1 LFSAGLLATLGAIA
15 RLTTDMLM
23 QIAIAPEK
31 AECPLP
37 DMLPMLSIIIP
48 VVNEQEAIGKSLAA
62 LQPLRRRGVEVIVV
76 DGGSTDAT
84 VALARPL
91 ADLTLSAPLGRA
103 SQMNAG
109 ARRAQGDHFLFLHSD
124 TALPEQAVEQIS
136 SALNQSERIWGR
148 FDVRFDSPLRI
159 LRVVSFMMNRRSR
172 WTGIATGDQ
181 AMFVQRRAFER
192 VGGFPE
198 IALMEDIALSKSLKR
213 LSRPVCLRARVTTS
227 GRRWEENGALR
238 TILLMWRLRAAFFL
252 NADPS
257 RLAERYRHARKH
269 G

>member
-1 LFSAGLLATLGAIA
+1 MILKGNKLFVMKKWVD
-15 RLTTDMLM
+15 LT
-23 QIAIAPEK
+23 QQK
-31 AECPLP
+31 AVTFAKPTAPLP

-48 VVNEQEAIGKSLAA
+48 VVNEQETIAKSLAA

-84 VALARPL
+84 LALARPL

-109 ARRAQGDHFLFLHSD
+109 ARRAQGEHLLFLHSD
-124 TALPEQAVEQIS
+124 TLLPEQAVEQIS
-136 SALNQSERIWGR
+136 GALNQSGRVWGR
-148 FDVRFDSPLRI
+148 FDVRLDSPLR
-159 LRVVSFMMNRRSR
+159 LLSVVAFMMNRRSR

-181 AMFVQRRAFER
+181 AMFVQRQAFER

-198 IALMEDIALSKSLKR
+198 IALMEDIVLSKSLKR
-213 LSRPVCLRARVTTS
+213 LSPPVCLRAYVKTS
-227 GRRWEENGALR
+227 GRRWEQNGALS
-238 TILLMWRLRAAFFL
+238 TILLMWRLRAAFFFK
-252 NADPS
+252 ADPLS
-257 RLAERYRHARKH
+257 LAERYRHVRKH

>member
-1 LFSAGLLATLGAIA
+1 
-15 RLTTDMLM
+15 
-23 QIAIAPEK
+23 
-31 AECPLP
+31 
-37 DMLPMLSIIIP
+37 MLPMLSIIIP
-48 VVNEQEAIGKSLAA
+48 VANEQEAIGKSLAA
-62 LQPLRRRGVEVIVV
+62 LQPLRQHGVEVIVV
-76 DGGSTDAT
+76 DGGSTDT
-84 VALARPL
+84 TLALARPL
-91 ADLTLSAPLGRA
+91 ADLTFSAPLGRA

-109 ARRAQGDHFLFLHSD
+109 ARRAQGEYLLFLHSD
-124 TALPEQAVEQIS
+124 TELPEQAVEQL
-136 SALNQSERIWGR
+136 SAALSHGERIWGR
-148 FDVRFDSPLRI
+148 FDVRFESPLRI
-159 LRVVSFMMNRRSR
+159 LGLVAFMMNWRSR

-227 GRRWEENGALR
+227 GRRWEKNGALR
-238 TILLMWRLRAAFFL
+238 TILLMWRLRAAFFM

>member
-1 LFSAGLLATLGAIA
+1 MRKSEGWTEQKAVAVAIPA
-15 RLTTDMLM
+15 RNAAS
-23 QIAIAPEK
+23 IPV
-31 AECPLP
+31 
-37 DMLPMLSIIIP
+37 SIIIP
-48 VVNEQEAIGKSLAA
+48 VVNEQKTIGKGLAA

-91 ADLTLSAPLGRA
+91 ANLTLSAPLGRA

-109 ARRAQGDHFLFLHSD
+109 ARRAQGEHFLFLHSD
-124 TALPEQAVEQIS
+124 TVLPEQAVEQIS
-136 SALNQSERIWGR
+136 GALNQGERIWGR
-148 FDVRFDSPLRI
+148 FDVRFDSPLRV
-159 LRVVSFMMNRRSR
+159 LRVVAFMMNWRSR

-181 AMFVQRRAFER
+181 AMFVQRRAFEQI
-192 VGGFPE
+192 GGFPE
-198 IALMEDIALSKSLKR
+198 IALMEDIALSKTLKR
-213 LSRPVCLRARVTTS
+213 LSPPVCLRARVTTS
-227 GRRWEENGALR
+227 GRRWEKNGALR
-238 TILLMWRLRAAFFL
+238 TIVLMWRLRAAFFL

>member
-1 LFSAGLLATLGAIA
+1 
-15 RLTTDMLM
+15 
-23 QIAIAPEK
+23 
-31 AECPLP
+31 
-37 DMLPMLSIIIP
+37 MLSIIIP
-48 VVNEQEAIGKSLAA
+48 VLNEQETIEKSLAA

-84 VALARPL
+84 CGLARPL
-91 ADLTLSAPLGRA
+91 SDLVLSASRGRA

-109 ARRAQGDHFLFLHSD
+109 ARQAKGKHFLFLHSD
-124 TALPEQAVEQIS
+124 TLLPEQATEQIS
-136 SALNQSERIWGR
+136 GTLNRSGRVWGR

-159 LRVVSFMMNRRSR
+159 LRIVAFMMNRRSR

-181 AMFVQRRAFER
+181 AMFVERQAFER

-213 LSRPVCLRARVTTS
+213 LSPPVCLRARVTTS
-227 GRRWEENGALR
+227 GRRWEKHGALR
-238 TILLMWRLRAAFFL
+238 TILLMWRLRAAYFL

-257 RLAERYRHARKH
+257 RLAERYRHARTH

>member
-1 LFSAGLLATLGAIA
+1 
-15 RLTTDMLM
+15 
-23 QIAIAPEK
+23 
-31 AECPLP
+31 
-37 DMLPMLSIIIP
+37 MLPMLSIIIP
-48 VVNEQEAIGKSLAA
+48 VVNEQEAIGHSLAA

-91 ADLTLSAPLGRA
+91 ADLTFSAPLGRA

-109 ARRAQGDHFLFLHSD
+109 ARRAQAEHLLFLHSD
-124 TALPEQAVEQIS
+124 TALPAQAVENIS
-136 SALNQSERIWGR
+136 AALNQDERIWGR
-148 FDVRFDSPLRI
+148 FDVRFDSPLLI
-159 LRVVSFMMNRRSR
+159 LRVVAAMMNWRSR

-181 AMFVQRRAFER
+181 AIFVQRRAFER

-213 LSRPVCLRARVTTS
+213 LSPPACLRARVTTS
-227 GRRWEENGALR
+227 GRRWEQNGALR
-238 TILLMWRLRAAFFL
+238 TILLMWLLRAAFFL

-257 RLAERYRHARKH
+257 RLAERYRHARKR

>member
-1 LFSAGLLATLGAIA
+1 
-15 RLTTDMLM
+15 
-23 QIAIAPEK
+23 
-31 AECPLP
+31 
-37 DMLPMLSIIIP
+37 MLSIIIP
-48 VVNEQEAIGKSLAA
+48 VLNEQETIGKSLAA

-76 DGGSTDAT
+76 DGGSKDFT
-84 VALARPL
+84 VALAQPL
-91 ADLTLSAPLGRA
+91 ADLVLDAPVGRA

-109 ARRAQGDHFLFLHSD
+109 ARRAQGEHFLFLHSD
-124 TALPEQAVEQIS
+124 TALPDQALTQIS
-136 SALNQSERIWGR
+136 VALNEGKRIWGR

-159 LRVVSFMMNRRSR
+159 LRVVAFMMNGRSR
-172 WTGIATGDQ
+172 LTGIATGDQ
-181 AMFVQRRAFER
+181 GMFVQRGAFEQ

-198 IALMEDIALSKSLKR
+198 IALMEDIALSRSLKR
-213 LSRPVCLRARVTTS
+213 LSRPACFRARVTTS
-227 GRRWEENGALR
+227 ARRWEENGALR

>member
-1 LFSAGLLATLGAIA
+1 MAATEAIETDLLASEPVE
-15 RLTTDMLM
+15 TDV
-23 QIAIAPEK
+23 PETDASESLDGEM
-31 AECPLP
+31 AETEEQ
-37 DMLPMLSIIIP
+37 
-48 VVNEQEAIGKSLAA
+48 VVNEQEAIGECLAA
-62 LQPLRRRGVEVIVV
+62 LQPLRQRGVEVIVV

-84 VALARPL
+84 LASAYPL
-91 ADLTLSAPLGRA
+91 ADLTLSVPLGRA

-109 ARRAQGDHFLFLHSD
+109 ARRAQGEHFLFLHSD
-124 TALPEQAVEQIS
+124 TVLPEQAMEGIS
-136 SALNQSERIWGR
+136 VALNQSERVWGR
-148 FDVRFDSPLRI
+148 FDVRFDSPLLL
-159 LRVVSFMMNRRSR
+159 LRVVASMMNWRSR

-181 AMFVQRRAFER
+181 AMFVQRQAFER

-198 IALMEDIALSKSLKR
+198 IALMEDIALSRSLKR
-213 LSRPVCLRARVTTS
+213 LSRPLCLRVRVTTS
-227 GRRWEENGALR
+227 GRRWENNGALR